1 MPMPY
6 SDGLN
11 YVMKWQG
18 LKVKAGRKGKG
29 KVGGEGADAGVG
41 GKVEGKADEGSVV
54 GEGKAQEEPVNDVK
68 EEAKE
73 EQPVHVQA

>member
-18 LKVKAGRKGKG
+18 LKAKAGRKGKG
-29 KVGGEGADAGVG
+29 KVGGEGVG
-41 GKVEGKADEGSVV
+41 AEGKVEGEVDEGSV
-54 GEGKAQEEPVNDVK
+54 GSEEKAQEEPVV
-68 EEAKE
+68 EVKE

>member
-1 MPMPY
+1 MDSHGMPMPY

-29 KVGGEGADAGVG
+29 NVGGEGAGAA
-41 GKVEGKADEGSVV
+41 GKVEGKVEEGSIV
-54 GEGKAQEEPVNDVK
+54 GEGKAQEEPLVEV
-68 EEAKE
+68 KE